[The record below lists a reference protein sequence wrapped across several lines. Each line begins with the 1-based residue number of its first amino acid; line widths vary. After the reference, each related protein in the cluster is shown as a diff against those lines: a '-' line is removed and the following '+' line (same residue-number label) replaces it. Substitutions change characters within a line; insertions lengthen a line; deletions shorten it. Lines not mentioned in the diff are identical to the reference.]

1 MVSPAPSGSSS
12 PEKLLKCVVI
22 ERDVARMAD
31 QEQKERRAIL
41 VMGMQTKG
49 YMLRARLM
57 YIVGKIYRGMLVS
70 FTA

>member
-1 MVSPAPSGSSS
+1 M
-12 PEKLLKCVVI
+12 KCVVI